1 MIADRQNLIDLIG
14 MENTMN
20 GSRVIYTYREIK
32 KQYIY
37 AKCQHK
43 GCRAE
48 FRFKKTNHSEI
59 YHLFKE

>member
-1 MIADRQNLIDLIG
+1 
-14 MENTMN
+14 MENKMN
-20 GSRVIYTYREIK
+20 GSQVIYTYSEIK

-37 AKCQHK
+37 AKCKHK

-48 FRFKKTNHSEI
+48 FRFKKADLSET